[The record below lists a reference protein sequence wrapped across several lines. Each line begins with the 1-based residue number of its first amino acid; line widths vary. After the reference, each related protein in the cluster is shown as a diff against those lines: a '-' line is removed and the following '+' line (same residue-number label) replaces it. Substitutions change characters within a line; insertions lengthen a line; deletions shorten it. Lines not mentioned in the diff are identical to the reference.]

1 MKIKVELSG
10 GLQIIF
16 KGTSLEVELED
27 KDNLTIK
34 DLVKSLKS
42 RIYERPE
49 FFLTP
54 NDEM

>member
-16 KGTSLEVELED
+16 KGTSLEVEFED